1 MKTAQHSAAR
11 GLRFAPPVRLST
23 VSSIKTKEKKM
34 RFFTVVIFFLM
45 LTTAAAS
52 AATLE
57 SKDAAKKLTD
67 QIMIKVA
74 SGDIEGGFLLMKPY
88 LIIPESEFNVMVE
101 QTKLQLP
108 AIQGRFGKILG
119 SEFISEKVAGKSL
132 LKIVQIQK
140 FEKHIMRWNF
150 IFYSPDGRWVLNTFN
165 FDDNI
170 RSVFED

>member
-1 MKTAQHSAAR
+1 MR
-11 GLRFAPPVRLST
+11 IFA
-23 VSSIKTKEKKM
+23 
-34 RFFTVVIFFLM
+34 VVMFFLM
-45 LTTAAAS
+45 TTAAS

-67 QIMIKVA
+67 QVMTKVA
-74 SGDIEGGFLLMKPY
+74 SGDIESGFLLMKPY

-108 AIQGRFGKILG
+108 TIQGRFGKILG
-119 SEFISEKVAGKSL
+119 SEFISEKLVGKSL

-150 IFYSPDGRWVLNTFN
+150 IFYSPKGKWVLNTFN
-165 FDDNI
+165 FDDKINAM
-170 RSVFED
+170 FDE

>member
-1 MKTAQHSAAR
+1 
-11 GLRFAPPVRLST
+11 
-23 VSSIKTKEKKM
+23 M
-34 RFFTVVIFFLM
+34 RILAVVMFFLM
-45 LTTAAAS
+45 TTVAS

-67 QIMIKVA
+67 QIMAKVA
-74 SGDIEGGFLLMKPY
+74 SGDIEVGFLLMKPY

-119 SEFISEKVAGKSL
+119 AEFISEKMVGKSL

-150 IFYSPDGRWVLNTFN
+150 VFYSPNGKWVLNTFN
-165 FDDNI
+165 FDDKI
-170 RSVFED
+170 YSMFDE